1 MKFKSLKT
9 KLLFWF
15 ANTTF
20 IVLLVFSF
28 SFYFI
33 LKNTIYSNI
42 ETKLSKESLYIQN
55 NFEKFK
61 NSIEKD
67 DFISSNVGIF
77 KDKKLI
83 SKNENFKLEDV
94 KSYLNS
100 KKVFMLI
107 DNNEN
112 LQAINILKYK
122 EYTIVSYQKDIDN
135 KLEHIIDTMLLVEP
149 ILFLILLFLA
159 NKTLDKILIPINNLT
174 KTTNEI
180 TIKNFQ
186 ETIPLEKENNE
197 LSKLTQ
203 SFNTM
208 INRLQEGVEK
218 LDRFNSDVSHELKTP
233 LTVIKGEIELSLMKD
248 RPKEYYQES
257 LQTINF
263 EINQMEKIINNL
275 LLLTKYT
282 KTNITKTFETIH
294 LDAILL
300 NIIYNYDKQQKNKD
314 IDLKIKTIENIKMN
328 ANQVLIESIFSNL
341 IDNAIKYSPKNT
353 YITISLFKDEN
364 DEKVHFI
371 IEDEGIGIKKE
382 ELPYITDKFYRIDDS
397 RSKKIDGFGLGLS
410 IVKNGIELHNGEL
423 LVDSEINIGT
433 KIEVIF

>member
-77 KDKKLI
+77 KDKKLL

-94 KSYLNS
+94 KSNLNS

-300 NIIYNYDKQQKNKD
+300 NIIYNYDKQLKNKN

-353 YITISLFKDEN
+353 NITISLFKDEY
-364 DEKVHFI
+364 DEKLHFI